1 MESCLFNFWLKIYAL
16 TCTSTLHY
24 SESPQNKKQRHP
36 WFACN
41 CCIPL
46 QAVMTKALISFCH
59 DSTGSENSRNV
70 SYYRPDSHTEN
81 LKTKRKAI
89 ADFLLILLCFYTTQN
104 SWKLLNDTGV
114 IGWGNCKK
122 GKLILSVPSRC
133 Y

>member
-81 LKTKRKAI
+81 LKTKPKAI
-89 ADFLLILLCFYTTQN
+89 ADFFLFYYAFIQHRIVENYLMTQE
-104 SWKLLNDTGV
+104 L
-114 IGWGNCKK
+114 GWGNCKK
-122 GKLILSVPSRC
+122 GNLILSVSSRC
-133 Y
+133 